1 MNIKHI
7 LLLAMLAFG
16 LAAPAQTYVGSMTTD
31 GYTRRDVTARLQ
43 RQGDRATILIFNTKF
58 ARMMPVKVDVEI
70 PEVVVDS
77 TALRCRQVVPT
88 SNGKPY
94 PKYTVR
100 NLRGTADGRSLRFSC
115 TMGDKQVTY
124 TGSLTQK
131 Q

>member
-31 GYTRRDVTARLQ
+31 SYTRRDVTARLQ

-115 TMGDKQVTY
+115 TMGGKQVTY
-124 TGSLTQK
+124 SGTLDRK
-131 Q
+131 K